1 MNFTV
6 FEDAGVIGFF
16 RAWVGG
22 ILEGLIIIIE
32 GFTLFEDLRYFR
44 GITVLLIEFY
54 GISKMLVAI
63 VFIGGC

>member
-44 GITVLLIEFY
+44 GVMVLPIRF
-54 GISKMLVAI
+54 
-63 VFIGGC
+63 

>member
-1 MNFTV
+1 MDFTL

-32 GFTLFEDLRYFR
+32 GLTLFEDLRYFR
-44 GITVLLIEFY
+44 GSTVLIIEFY
-54 GISKMLVAI
+54 GIS
-63 VFIGGC
+63 